1 MSRRCRECD
10 SLLENGDL
18 FCSKCGAKVQGTCS
32 QCGNVVADGAAF
44 CSRCGASLKDSQ
56 SVPEGTVIDA
66 AKTIAHRVNNALSI
80 MLTSSQLAI
89 RQMVNL
95 PEETRGKLQNYLQ
108 DVAAAAVESGAV
120 MHQFQKFLNRVT
132 GEYSQE
138 EDSAYKD
145 FMSFVESVQTN
156 GVHSLSRKPGGRQI
170 PSSPTPRILD
180 ASLKGKNI
188 LAEPERVRQI
198 SILIVDDE
206 DKIRHALSYA
216 LTLGGHHVITASDGE
231 EALTLFENG
240 SYDIVFVDL
249 KMPGMDGWVVAR
261 SVKQSEPNTKVVLM
275 TGLRVELSD
284 EKLKERHIDAVI
296 TKPFELSEIGE
307 LIAVVVAEE

>member
-1 MSRRCRECD
+1 
-10 SLLENGDL
+10 
-18 FCSKCGAKVQGTCS
+18 
-32 QCGNVVADGAAF
+32 
-44 CSRCGASLKDSQ
+44 LKDSQ
-56 SVPEGTVIDA
+56 GVPEGTVIDA

-80 MLTSSQLAI
+80 VLTNSQLAI
-89 RQMVNL
+89 RQMTNL
-95 PEETRGKLQNYLQ
+95 PEETRGKLQSYLQ
-108 DVAAAAVESGAV
+108 EVAAAAVESGAV
-120 MHQFQKFLNRVT
+120 RHQFQEFLDSVA
-132 GEYSQE
+132 GERSQKT
-138 EDSAYKD
+138 DSAYTD
-145 FMSFVESVQTN
+145 FISFVENIRTN
-156 GVHSLSRKPGGRQI
+156 GIHSVNRKSGGRQI
-170 PSSPTPRILD
+170 PSSPTPLILD

-249 KMPGMDGWVVAR
+249 KMPGMDGWAVAR

-307 LIAVVVAEE
+307 LIAVVVAEEL